1 MLLTLGGLGIW
12 VLVDFIMICF
22 GSFRDIDG
30 RIIKYQRV
38 VYAATDSN
46 HSEVGKAEEL
56 EKFAELKEKGVI
68 SEEEFNKKKE
78 ELLK

>member
-1 MLLTLGGLGIW
+1 MDCI
-12 VLVDFIMICF
+12 VICI

-30 RIIKYQRV
+30 RIIKYQRTV
-38 VYAATDSN
+38 IAPPS
-46 HSEVGKAEEL
+46 SETGIAEEL
-56 EKFAELKEKGVI
+56 VKVSELKEKGVI